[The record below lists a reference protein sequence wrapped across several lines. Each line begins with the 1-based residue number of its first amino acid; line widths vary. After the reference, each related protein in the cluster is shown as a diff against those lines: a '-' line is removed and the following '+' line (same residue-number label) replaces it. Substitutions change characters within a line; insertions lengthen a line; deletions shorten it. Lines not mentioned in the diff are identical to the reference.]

1 MSVMEHRGA
10 PPTSPLA
17 RIGRAMVH
25 ALDWLDGKDNP
36 YSPVVCISTLLLVGL
51 MVKLGPALHALH

>member
-1 MSVMEHRGA
+1 
-10 PPTSPLA
+10 
-17 RIGRAMVH
+17 MVH